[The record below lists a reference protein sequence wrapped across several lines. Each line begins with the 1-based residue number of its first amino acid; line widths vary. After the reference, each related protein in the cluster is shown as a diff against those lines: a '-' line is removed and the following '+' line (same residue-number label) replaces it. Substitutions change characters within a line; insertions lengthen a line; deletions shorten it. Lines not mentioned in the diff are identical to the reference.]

1 MYIIQ
6 VEVLSCFVGY
16 VTKNTRLEDPH
27 SMHLIFSKPLPCV
40 VYQITSSEVRCAAEV
55 PADSI
60 PSIANG
66 VMVNFL
72 KKTVAPRYVKDWCKP
87 ITFSIYMHCLI

>member
-6 VEVLSCFVGY
+6 VEVLSYFVGY

-40 VYQITSSEVRCAAEV
+40 VYQITSNEVRCAAEV

-66 VMVNFL
+66 EMVNFL
-72 KKTVAPRYVKDWCKP
+72 KKTVAPQVRKGLV
-87 ITFSIYMHCLI
+87 

>member
-66 VMVNFL
+66 EMVKFL
-72 KKTVAPRYVKDWCKP
+72 KKTVAPQV
-87 ITFSIYMHCLI
+87 T

>member
-1 MYIIQ
+1 M
-6 VEVLSCFVGY
+6 LSYFVGY

-40 VYQITSSEVRCAAEV
+40 VYHITSNEVRCAAEV

-60 PSIANG
+60 PSMANG
-66 VMVNFL
+66 EMVNYL
-72 KKTVAPRYVKDWCKP
+72 KNTLAPQVRKD
-87 ITFSIYMHCLI
+87 